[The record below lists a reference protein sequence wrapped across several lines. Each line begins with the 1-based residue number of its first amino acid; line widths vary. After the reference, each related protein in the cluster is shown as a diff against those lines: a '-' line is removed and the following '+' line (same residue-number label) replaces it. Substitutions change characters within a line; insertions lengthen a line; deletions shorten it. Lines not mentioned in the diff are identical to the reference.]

1 MERNSKKKKNGL
13 NIMNYWT
20 LEKEK
25 SSCLD
30 LAYVATILA

>member
-1 MERNSKKKKNGL
+1 MKRNSKKEHNL